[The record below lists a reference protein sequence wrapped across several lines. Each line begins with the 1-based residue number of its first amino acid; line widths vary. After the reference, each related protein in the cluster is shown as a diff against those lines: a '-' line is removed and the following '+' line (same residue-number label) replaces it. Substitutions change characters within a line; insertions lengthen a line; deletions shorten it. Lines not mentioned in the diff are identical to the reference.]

1 MMLHVSERKKLY
13 AFLTRIFSYPDREL
27 TASLQQGEAAE
38 VGRLLPAAPV
48 APAIDTSTVELEVAY
63 TDLFINRLGGAPAP
77 PYGSVYLE
85 RDERLMG
92 QTTLHV
98 AEDYRSEGLSLEGS
112 GEPPDF
118 LPTELEFLYYLV
130 EQEEQAL
137 SRRDLAAART
147 AVERQASFCRTLL
160 HPWMPSFC
168 DRIEADGQSHPFYRW
183 AAGLLREFCRQERE
197 WLAKVGRS

>member
-1 MMLHVSERKKLY
+1 MLHVSERKHLY
-13 AFLTRIFSYPDREL
+13 AFLARLFSYPDLEL
-27 TASLQQGEAAE
+27 TAALQKGEAVE
-38 VGRLLPAAPV
+38 VGSLLLTTPAP
-48 APAIDTSTVELEVAY
+48 PAILSSTVELEVAY

-92 QTTLHV
+92 QTSLHV
-98 AEDYRSEGLSLEGS
+98 AAAYRAEGLSLEGS

-137 SRRDLAAART
+137 GRRDLPAARK
-147 AVERQASFCRTLL
+147 AVEHQAGFCRTLL
-160 HPWMPSFC
+160 HPWMPTFC
-168 DRIEADGQSHPFYRW
+168 GRIEADGQAHPLYHW

-197 WLAKVGRS
+197 WLERMV

>member
-1 MMLHVSERKKLY
+1 MLHVSERKRLY
-13 AFLTRIFSYPDREL
+13 AFLARLFSYPDRDL
-27 TASLQQGEAAE
+27 ATALQQGEAAE
-38 VGRLLPAAPV
+38 MVRLIPAAP
-48 APAIDTSTVELEVAY
+48 ASPAISTSTIELETAY

-98 AEDYRSEGLSLEGS
+98 AEAYRSEGLSLEGS

-137 SRRDLAAART
+137 GRRDLAAARR
-147 AVERQASFCRTLL
+147 AVEHQASFCRTLL
-160 HPWMPSFC
+160 HPWIPSFG
-168 DRIEADGQSHPFYRW
+168 DRLEADDQTHPLYRW
-183 AAGLLREFCRQERE
+183 GAGLLRTFCRQEQE
-197 WLAKVGRS
+197 WLEKAA

>member
-1 MMLHVSERKKLY
+1 MMLHVSERKQLY
-13 AFLTRIFSYPDREL
+13 AFLARLFSYPDREL
-27 TASLQQGEAAE
+27 TAALQSDEAAE
-38 VGRLLPAAPV
+38 MARILPEVPAP
-48 APAIDTSTVELEVAY
+48 PPPGSSTVELETAY
-63 TDLFINRLGGAPAP
+63 TGLFINRLGGAPAP

-98 AEDYRSEGLSLEGS
+98 AEAYRSKGLSLEGS

-137 SRRDLAAART
+137 GRRDLPAARK
-147 AVERQASFCRTLL
+147 AVEQQAGFCRALF
-160 HPWMPSFC
+160 HPWVVPFC
-168 DRIEADGQSHPFYRW
+168 RRIEQEAGSHPLYRW
-183 AAGLLREFCRQERE
+183 GAQLLDGFCRRE
-197 WLAKVGRS
+197 QAWLEKVV

>member
-1 MMLHVSERKKLY
+1 MLHVSERKQLY
-13 AFLTRIFSYPDREL
+13 AFFARLFSYPDREL
-27 TASLQQGEAAE
+27 AAALQRDEAVAMA
-38 VGRLLPAAPV
+38 RLLPE
-48 APAIDTSTVELEVAY
+48 APAPPVLGSSTVELETAY

-98 AEDYRSEGLSLEGS
+98 AEAYRSEGLSVEGS

-137 SRRDLAAART
+137 GRRDPAAART
-147 AVERQASFCRTLL
+147 ALEHQASFCCTLF
-160 HPWMPSFC
+160 HPWVSLFSR
-168 DRIEADGQSHPFYRW
+168 RIEQDAGSHPFYRW
-183 AAGLLREFCRQERE
+183 GAQLLDAFCRREQE
-197 WLAKVGRS
+197 WLERVV

>member
-1 MMLHVSERKKLY
+1 MLHISERKRLY
-13 AFLTRIFSYPDREL
+13 AFLARIFSYPDREL
-27 TASLQQGEAAE
+27 TAALQDGEAAE
-38 VGRLLPAAPV
+38 VGGLLLTTPAP
-48 APAIDTSTVELEVAY
+48 PATLSSTIELETAY

-92 QTTLHV
+92 QTSLHV
-98 AEDYRSEGLSLEGS
+98 AAAYRAEGLSLEGS

-137 SRRDLAAART
+137 GRRDPAAAH
-147 AVERQASFCRTLL
+147 AVLARQADFCRTLL
-160 HPWMPSFC
+160 HPWMPAFC
-168 DRIEADGQSHPFYRW
+168 VRLETDAQTHPLYRW
-183 AAGLLREFCRQERE
+183 AAGLLQEFCRVEEE
-197 WLAKVGRS
+197 WLERVV